1 MGLRL
6 ITGPTASPVSLA
18 EAKAHLRVYG
28 TDDDGLIAGYLMAA
42 VQSAEKQTN
51 LLLATQTWEMTLDQ
65 FPTDGNVRLPRSPVQ
80 SITSITYVDS
90 AGATQTITAG
100 DYGLDK
106 DVAPACIAPTFG
118 KVWPT
123 PRVQP
128 NAVTVRFVAGYTQI
142 PEPIRAAILLLVGH
156 LYENREAV
164 MVGQSPS
171 ELPMGVESLLF
182 PYRVFY

>member
-6 ITGPTASPVSLA
+6 ISGPAGSPVSLA
-18 EAKAHLRVYG
+18 EAKAHLRVAG
-28 TDDDGLIAGYLMAA
+28 SDDDGLIVGYLMAA
-42 VQSAEKQTN
+42 VQMAERQTN
-51 LLLATQTWEMTLDQ
+51 LLLATQTWELTLER
-65 FPTDGNVRLPRSPVQ
+65 FPDDGNLRLPRSPVQ

-100 DYGLDK
+100 DYALDK
-106 DVAPACIAPTFG
+106 DIAPACIAPTFG

-128 NAVTVRFVAGYTQI
+128 NAVTVRFVVGYTQI

-156 LYENREAV
+156 FYENREAV
-164 MVGQSPS
+164 IVGQAPS

-182 PYRVFY
+182 PFRVFY